1 MSKIENKIAISAS
14 KFDKEICKY
23 FSDKDS
29 DAAPVFDAMKYSIT
43 AGGKRIRP
51 FLVYAFCDCFNGR
64 PEEAAVYAC
73 ALEMIHTYSL
83 IHDDLPCMDDDDMR
97 RGNPTCHK
105 VYGEASALLAGDSL
119 LTYAFEIICS
129 ASDISDSN
137 KVRAV
142 NILSKCSG
150 RHGMIGGQMIDL
162 LGEEKGMSYELMAK
176 MHSLKTGALI
186 KAACLLGCLTADVS
200 DRQTLEKVECYA
212 EGIGRV
218 FQLVDDILD
227 VEASSEELGKP
238 AHSDEKNGKITYMS
252 FMSPDMARELASLM
266 TAKAC
271 SAIEDIDK
279 AHVLSDLAI
288 YLRDRKK

>member
-1 MSKIENKIAISAS
+1 MSTIENKIAISAA
-14 KFDKEICKY
+14 KFDKEIRKY
-23 FSDKDS
+23 FSDTDT

-51 FLVYAFCDCFNGR
+51 FLVYAFCDCFGGR
-64 PEEAAVYAC
+64 QEEADVYAC

-119 LTYAFEIICS
+119 LTYAFEIVCS
-129 ASDISDSN
+129 SPHISDLN

-142 NILSKCSG
+142 SILSKYSG
-150 RHGMIGGQMIDL
+150 RYGMIGGQMIDL

-186 KAACLLGCLTADVS
+186 KAACLLGCLSADVS
-200 DRQTLEKVECYA
+200 DKEALEKVECYA

-227 VEASSEELGKP
+227 VEATSEELGKP

-252 FMSPDMARELASLM
+252 FMSPEMARELASVM
-266 TAKAC
+266 TEKAC
-271 SAIEDIDK
+271 SAVAEFDRG
-279 AHVLSDLAI
+279 HVLSDLAL